1 MLMNEK
7 WLWLPDFASD
17 LGLWEDDLVGVAP
30 AADHVFVPYEKLAV
44 SLDNLYELEGM
55 SNASTVVGWGLG
67 AFSMLLNAKRRP
79 KDQQWILLS
88 PFADYCS
95 EESEWTTENLSFIAH
110 QTMTAVDATI
120 NAFYELLED
129 ELGEWQ
135 DDWLKKAKSVEPDL
149 LRVGLE
155 YMAKNRIES
164 PVETGGGIQVLF
176 GRMDRAVLPS
186 MTIAL
191 KEFLPQAEFKER
203 PKAGHWPP
211 MLLF

>member
-1 MLMNEK
+1 MNEN

-44 SLDNLYELEGM
+44 SLDKLYNLEGM
-55 SNASTVVGWGLG
+55 SDASTVVGWGLG
-67 AFSMLLNAKRRP
+67 AFTMLMNAKDRP
-79 KDQQWILLS
+79 KGQKWILLA

-95 EESEWTTENLSFIAH
+95 DESEWTTENLSFIAH
-110 QTMTAVDATI
+110 QTLTAVDATI

-164 PVETGGGIQVLF
+164 PVDTKGDVQVLF

-186 MTIAL
+186 MTLAL